1 MIRKIVSRGTDA
13 AADAAREAA
22 TRLGLALDA
31 CAGPANSRESS
42 SDDPEE
48 AFRRGVV
55 EADAT
60 VLLTQ
65 SGGGSRIESLQR
77 ICQHAG
83 CPLLHLDL
91 QQTGGFQAARQLSEW
106 VEELEVECLH
116 VAGLGTDSDPALAR
130 KFRDLLEAFFYLNLM
145 HDNRPPAAPAP
156 LFLEDD
162 ELPRTVAG
170 AVKRLAKQLPLKDR
184 TTIANMAEIELPS
197 LDSTLG
203 EYIRN
208 AFRLWSGN
216 YALLDSCRWIAR
228 KTGAGKTDA
237 AAIIIQELWKEL
249 KKTHTLRVVK

>member
-1 MIRKIVSRGTDA
+1 MIRKIVSRGTGA
-13 AADAAREAA
+13 VADAAREAA
-22 TRLGLALDA
+22 TRLGLAFDA
-31 CAGPANSRESS
+31 GSGAGNGGEGRA
-42 SDDPEE
+42 DDLEE

-60 VLLTQ
+60 VLLTR
-65 SGGGSRIESLQR
+65 SEGESRIASLQR

-83 CPLLHLDL
+83 CPLLHLSFA
-91 QQTGGFQAARQLSEW
+91 QTGGFQAARQLSEW

-116 VAGLGTDSDPALAR
+116 VAGVETESDPSLVR

-145 HDNRPPAAPAP
+145 TDNRRPSAPAP
-156 LFLEDD
+156 LFLEDE

-170 AVKRLAKQLPLKDR
+170 AVARLAKQLPLKDR
-184 TTIANMAEIELPS
+184 TTIANMTEIELPS

-237 AAIIIQELWKEL
+237 AAIIIIELWKEL
-249 KKTHTLRVVK
+249 KKTHTLRVIK